1 MASYYPLHLR
11 LAGKL
16 CVVIGG
22 GAVAERRA
30 AGLREAGARVRIVS
44 PRLTPALQAQAD
56 AAQIEYVPAR
66 YAPLHLADA
75 FLVFAATD
83 SRQVNAQVAAD
94 AAARNLLVN
103 VADAPEEGDFLV
115 PSVVRRGSLQISL
128 STGGSSPTLTAR
140 LCAELETRFG
150 PEYGDFLELLARMR
164 AYIKRKARD
173 SAQIRLAHAHL
184 LDAEAELR
192 ALLRA
197 GQREAAQARAEAI
210 VTAALES

>member
-1 MASYYPLHLR
+1 
-11 LAGKL
+11 
-16 CVVIGG
+16 VVGG
-22 GAVAERRA
+22 GAVAERRV
-30 AGLREAGARVRIVS
+30 AGLRAAGARVRVVS
-44 PRLTPALQAQAD
+44 PTLTSALRALAD
-56 AAQIEYVPAR
+56 AEQIEYVPAR

-75 FLVFAATD
+75 FLVFTATD
-83 SRQVNAQVAAD
+83 SRQVNAQVAED

-103 VADAPEEGDFLV
+103 SADAPEEGDFIV
-115 PSVVRRGSLQISL
+115 PSVVRRGGLHVSL

-140 LCAELETRFG
+140 LCEELETRFG

-173 SAQIRLAHAHL
+173 SAQIRHAHVHL

-197 GQREAAQARAEAI
+197 GQTEAAQARAEAI
-210 VTAALES
+210 VATALSGQIFSQE